1 MIDTVMTSQALPAE
15 VRQVLLRIARL
26 QFVMAPEARNRGKL
40 PQLAWVAIHTPERA
54 ADGHGRVG
62 PQREPGAIVRVVR
75 DLSQGEGGL
84 GSPML
89 RVAIAAIPRFGETG
103 VEAGDDRQLGG
114 HLLMAGQAAVT
125 HPIAIP
131 EGGVTLVALVTE
143 IGMGADPA
151 DLGLPGCGVEVTGA
165 KHGIAAGSTH
175 HRDDDCGQDAGEQAG
190 AAQAPQG
197 SSHDGDRLIWGHSS
211 QKCRVI
217 QRPCGVNKGGDKERH
232 PQRDV
237 HAVP

>member
-143 IGMGADPA
+143 IGMGAAPPA
-151 DLGLPGCGVEVTGA
+151 AVEGGAFSPSMCRRRPKAACLWVRTGRA
-165 KHGIAAGSTH
+165 
-175 HRDDDCGQDAGEQAG
+175 
-190 AAQAPQG
+190 
-197 SSHDGDRLIWGHSS
+197 
-211 QKCRVI
+211 CRSNP
-217 QRPCGVNKGGDKERH
+217 RPRRQVCSRS
-232 PQRDV
+232 RIS
-237 HAVP
+237 